1 MLSPLEQASEV
12 CMWCSSS
19 ALAKIHTVLK
29 CSRPLLLLLSQAISF
44 ILPCQS
50 RSVFHPYPFFWCPDL
65 TFTAPLRH
73 MIWKNL
79 LFVSHFYVGLLFH
92 NSFLSNHSFV
102 PLILFNYNS
111 THVEVYNFIKYI
123 ILYILSQFGI
133 SLNVL
138 STAVWLPVFLVKYLD
153 NN

>member
-1 MLSPLEQASEV
+1 MEQASEV

-29 CSRPLLLLLSQAISF
+29 CSRPLLLLLSQATSF

-50 RSVFHPYPFFWCPDL
+50 RSVFHPYSFFWCPDL

-79 LFVSHFYVGLLFH
+79 LFISHFYVGLLFH
-92 NSFLSNHSFV
+92 NTFLPNHSFV
-102 PLILFNYNS
+102 PLILLV
-111 THVEVYNFIKYI
+111 TTVYMLKYI
-123 ILYILSQFGI
+123 TLLNILYSVFFLSMA
-133 SLNVL
+133 SALM
-138 STAVWLPVFLVKYLD
+138 Y
-153 NN
+153 